1 MTDRPRKE
9 KEKPETPAPDGEP
22 KQPPTDRDSTN
33 KSKVSEVQ
41 DPLISGDAGK
51 GGRTET
57 NEANVDEAGQVSRKK
72 GDVDLLH

>member
-1 MTDRPRKE
+1 MNDRLKNDRP
-9 KEKPETPAPDGEP
+9 KPSPPDGEP
-22 KQPPTDRDSTN
+22 KLPSRDRDSTA

-51 GGRTET
+51 DGARVDTD
-57 NEANVDEAGQVSRKK
+57 EATIDGAGQVRRKK

>member
-9 KEKPETPAPDGEP
+9 RPETPAPDGEP
-22 KQPPTDRDSTN
+22 KQPPTDPDSTN

-51 GGRTET
+51 PGGRTGT
-57 NEANVDEAGQVSRKK
+57 DEATVDEAGQVRKQ
-72 GDVDLLH
+72 GEFDLLH